1 MMNRSLIP
9 AMRSALKSASSFLL
23 LAVCVVGNVSA
34 ADWFEPCE
42 RVAVRSK
49 PFRHHWEENQMPKG
63 PCFLLNAKELI
74 YVDEYGLM
82 YQSLRTNDSASTA
95 ITGRNP
101 SIAREFVAVNRKRYA
116 LVRDFNMRDGWESS
130 GLALLYLVPP
140 HTAGRHVGLS
150 FEVAYLMTILDGPDD
165 CSDKRA
171 AANCTENHRVRLSD
185 GQSQW
190 VDLSAS
196 VDFARVGEPR
206 LAGVD
211 GAVSAIELD
220 LFLPTERRSY
230 RTIRYSLTSGSP
242 AFRANDLPEI
252 AKALALRAPV
262 KVHWESDPRSQ
273 QRSGADKSQ
282 N

>member
-1 MMNRSLIP
+1 MRRSQFQ
-9 AMRSALKSASSFLL
+9 AMRSALRSVSLFIS
-23 LAVCVVGNVSA
+23 LALCAVGSVSA
-34 ADWFEPCE
+34 ANWFEPCD

-49 PFRHHWEENQMPKG
+49 PFRHHWEDNEMPKG
-63 PCFLLNAKELI
+63 PCFLLNTKELI

-82 YQSLRTNDSASTA
+82 YQSLRTNDAAPTA

-101 SIAREFVAVNRKRYA
+101 SIAREFVAINKKRYA
-116 LVRDFNMRDGWESS
+116 LVRDSNMRDGWESS

-140 HTAGRHVGLS
+140 QTAGRHVGLA
-150 FEVAYLMTILDGPDD
+150 FEVAYLMTSVDSPDD

-171 AANCTENHRVRLSD
+171 SVNCTERHSVRLLD
-185 GQSQW
+185 GGSQW

-196 VDFARVGEPR
+196 VDFVRVGEPR
-206 LAGVD
+206 LVGGE

-242 AFRANDLPEI
+242 AFRSDDLPEI

-262 KVHWESDPRSQ
+262 KVQWQPNQSSQ
-273 QRSGADKSQ
+273 QSSGSDEPR